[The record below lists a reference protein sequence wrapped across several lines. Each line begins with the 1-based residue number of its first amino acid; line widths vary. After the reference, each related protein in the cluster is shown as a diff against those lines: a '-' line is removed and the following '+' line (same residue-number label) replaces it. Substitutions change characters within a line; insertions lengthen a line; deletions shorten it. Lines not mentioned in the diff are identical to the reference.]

1 MAGGVPQ
8 QDDLLFEFT
17 QGRPKAMI
25 PLVGKPMVQWVL
37 DALTGV
43 ERIDRILMVGLGP
56 DEGLRSPKLARFI
69 PDQGSMLRN
78 VIRGVDAMM
87 ELNPVCHQVVISSAD
102 IPLITAEIVERHL
115 DSCAGTDLDMQY
127 GVVERSVMEGRFPN
141 SRRSYIRLTDGEYA
155 GADLFV
161 INPEIVYSNRQM
173 WEELMGSRKSIINQA
188 RIIGLGTLL
197 RLLFRRLSL
206 RDAEIRVMR
215 ALELT
220 GRAVPVV
227 DAELGMDVDKPFQLE
242 ICRQVL
248 ETRS

>member
-1 MAGGVPQ
+1 
-8 QDDLLFEFT
+8 
-17 QGRPKAMI
+17 
-25 PLVGKPMVQWVL
+25 
-37 DALTGV
+37 
-43 ERIDRILMVGLGP
+43 
-56 DEGLRSPKLARFI
+56 
-69 PDQGSMLRN
+69 
-78 VIRGVDAMM
+78 
-87 ELNPVCHQVVISSAD
+87 
-102 IPLITAEIVERHL
+102 
-115 DSCAGTDLDMQY
+115 
-127 GVVERSVMEGRFPN
+127 MEGRFPN